1 LENLISVSAGIA
13 DGVHFSTNSLGE
25 VIHVCCQKTSFQV
38 EVTKER
44 GLYFCSVSCL
54 SANLSH
60 VAGIAHKC
68 AEYDLWHARLG
79 HPSSKNMERLQ
90 AEGMVKGIDTSLSP
104 CNHDHL
110 HCEVCVLG
118 KQTRESYARSPATA
132 TERLE
137 IVHMDVVGELPV
149 PGAEGERYMLTVLD
163 DFSRVGEARALTQKS
178 QVGDA
183 VKAILLY
190 LENQT
195 GHTVKVVR
203 TDRGTEFVNS
213 DLREFFQ
220 SKGIRHETS
229 APYTPQQNG
238 RAERFNRLPKENVRM
253 LLLQAKAP
261 QSLWTEALPT
271 AVRLLNLRAIKGKTA
286 TPFELLFGRK
296 PAVHY
301 LRVFGCLAYVKT
313 PDKDLSAFSPR
324 SEAGMFVGY
333 EPASK
338 AYRVLVGDKVKVSK
352 NVKFFEDKLG
362 IHTLSIDTQL
372 PSDFPQDVH
381 CDQVSSSAD
390 EEDWDFVPIDVAE
403 AVDMNREAGRGED
416 QLLPAHLEVMQRLN
430 EVLRKQAQAEESGNR
445 DTHGPGVSGEESMGL
460 GDEQEQ
466 PRDGEN
472 DPNSDTD
479 QERSSQESDSGDSA
493 GKDKGWDE

>member
-1 LENLISVSAGIA
+1 MPHDIPANFHGCWFCLDDGHIRKDCLKFKDHCAKRAAVLAGKGRPQNPVGGMATINSSDSGELSSQWVIDSGASTHVCNDVRLMNNVHWYHTPKGLNLATGEHVAQRKACGTVCLEDKQGNICTLRDVEFVPTALENLISVSAGIA
-13 DGVHFSTNSLGE
+13 DGVHFSNNSSGE
-25 VIHVCCQKTSFQV
+25 VIHVCCQESSFQV
-38 EVTKER
+38 KVTKER
-44 GLYFCSVSCL
+44 GLHFCSVPCL

-90 AEGMVKGIDTSLSP
+90 TEGMVKGIDTSLSP

-118 KQTRESYARSPATA
+118 KQTRESYPRSPATA

-163 DFSRVGEARALTQKS
+163 DFSKVGEARALTQKS

-238 RAERFNRLPKENVRM
+238 RAERFNRSLKEKVRM

-286 TPFELLFGRK
+286 TPYELLFGK
-296 PAVHY
+296 ETCCSLLEGVWLSG
-301 LRVFGCLAYVKT
+301 LRQNA
-313 PDKDLSAFSPR
+313 
-324 SEAGMFVGY
+324 
-333 EPASK
+333 
-338 AYRVLVGDKVKVSK
+338 
-352 NVKFFEDKLG
+352 
-362 IHTLSIDTQL
+362 
-372 PSDFPQDVH
+372 
-381 CDQVSSSAD
+381 
-390 EEDWDFVPIDVAE
+390 
-403 AVDMNREAGRGED
+403 
-416 QLLPAHLEVMQRLN
+416 
-430 EVLRKQAQAEESGNR
+430 
-445 DTHGPGVSGEESMGL
+445 
-460 GDEQEQ
+460 
-466 PRDGEN
+466 
-472 DPNSDTD
+472 
-479 QERSSQESDSGDSA
+479 
-493 GKDKGWDE
+493 